1 MPDSVLE
8 QLISHPAM
16 RGFMQNHG
24 LLGDPHVNVVDQ
36 IRMQNDRGR
45 RDQAVAQGA
54 EYDRDTYKQLFK
66 GMGNLTGIKSTPQ
79 TQAAGDT
86 ASGLLA
92 KLAPHGVSM
101 FPETWN
107 KLHGSRGSVASL
119 AGDIQDTEPEQNPAV
134 AAQTAGTIFKTV
146 HNPFTGPGTAGLSTA
161 HLGPLYKNLHARGML
176 GTKGGPNAAN
186 SAKQVGEWSG
196 ALRAM
201 QDSAVENSIKKSSIS
216 LLKEAI
222 SSNLIARTLESTR
235 ARGALTPQRAQKFE
249 GRLNSWLGHTPAGKF
264 PDEAPGATVPRGAR
278 DRFFSGMKQTFDAS
292 PKIPQVGFAGGGLR
306 PQIAERVGKVFNAP
320 QPVVNY
326 TPHLDAPVAHYAPGK
341 TPHIDSTSHVAVLG
355 HEMGHVASDPRA
367 RKLTNQSGGFLN
379 RLFGRN
385 LSGTSRDQLNR
396 ERLAN
401 SALRRTANIDDGRAL
416 GGAMGVGRVDPT
428 QIADLTNQQLEGYKL
443 LDLQRGV
450 NAKAEAGG
458 VLKPKAT
465 RQYGFTTRKILD
477 VLQNPQKTAGALP
490 ALIAGGALGLGGGLA
505 LNTYAHRSK
514 LRQSVANAPQLP
526 SIPSTTDAKGN
537 WTGFKPM
544 TDDAKQR
551 LFQTS
556 NYVNHPGFWEEAP
569 KKPTLMRMLEEP
581 ETAAAARRL
590 GG

>member
-36 IRMQNDRGR
+36 IRLQNDRGR

-146 HNPFTGPGTAGLSTA
+146 HNPFTGPGAAGLSTA

-186 SAKQVGEWSG
+186 SAKQIGEWSG

-216 LLKEAI
+216 LFKAAI

-264 PDEAPGATVPRGAR
+264 PDETPGATVPRGAT
-278 DRFFSGMKQTFDAS
+278 DRFVSGMQQTLDAS
-292 PKIPQVGFAGGGLR
+292 PKIPQVGFAGGALR
-306 PQIAERVGKVFNAP
+306 PQIASRVGKVFNAP
-320 QPVVNY
+320 QPAVKYMPKLEKPVTHY
-326 TPHLDAPVAHYAPGK
+326 TPGE
-341 TPHIDSTSHVAVLG
+341 TPQISSTSHVAVLG

-367 RKLTNQSGGFLN
+367 SKLTSQSGLA
-379 RLFGRN
+379 
-385 LSGTSRDQLNR
+385 GTSRDELNR

-401 SALRRTANIDDGRAL
+401 SALRRTANIDNGRAL
-416 GGAMGVGRVDPT
+416 GGAMGVGRVDPAQVT
-428 QIADLTNQQLEGYKL
+428 ALTNQQLEGYKL
-443 LDLQRGV
+443 LDLKRGV

-458 VLKPKAT
+458 VLKPDAA
-465 RQYGFTTRKILD
+465 RQYGFTTRKIVG
-477 VLQNPQKTAGALP
+477 VLQNPQKTAGVMP
-490 ALIAGGALGLGGGLA
+490 ALLAGGALGLGGGLA

-556 NYVNHPGFWEEAP
+556 NYVNHPGFWESAP